1 MVNWAEKDANE
12 FAMQIMLARFSDE
25 DVKHMTKYE
34 LIESMGLQEN
44 LVRYI
49 Q

>member
-12 FAMQIMLARFSDE
+12 FAMQIMLARFSD
-25 DVKHMTKYE
+25 DDIKRMTKYE
-34 LIESMGLQEN
+34 LIESMGLQES

-49 Q
+49 